1 MKEVQKKRKELL
13 WESVFAMNLKIEE
26 RVREEQIVGICIN
39 QKVRTYER
47 LWCSE
52 YWFFHFSLLS
62 LPEGICTKFDGRDFV
77 FEKIV
82 HNN

>member
-26 RVREEQIVGICIN
+26 RVREEQIVGICIK

-52 YWFFHFSLLS
+52 Y
-62 LPEGICTKFDGRDFV
+62 
-77 FEKIV
+77 
-82 HNN
+82 